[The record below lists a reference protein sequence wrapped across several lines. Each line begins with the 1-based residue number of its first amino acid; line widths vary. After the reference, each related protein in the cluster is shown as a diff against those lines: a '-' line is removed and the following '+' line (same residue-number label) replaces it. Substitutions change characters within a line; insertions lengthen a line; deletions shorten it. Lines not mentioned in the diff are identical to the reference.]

1 MFFNNKIIF
10 IDKTNEKDDFFCKIC
25 NYPLVTKDDFSA
37 NKEFNCCHYCY
48 LQFAE
53 ARRKEWLSGW
63 RPSKEDLS
71 TYLKERK
78 QFSEKIIKI

>member
-25 NYPLVTKDDFSA
+25 SYPLITKDDFNL
-37 NKEFNCCHYCY
+37 NKEFNCCHHCY

-53 ARRKEWLSGW
+53 SRKNEWLSGW

-71 TYLKERK
+71 AYLKERK